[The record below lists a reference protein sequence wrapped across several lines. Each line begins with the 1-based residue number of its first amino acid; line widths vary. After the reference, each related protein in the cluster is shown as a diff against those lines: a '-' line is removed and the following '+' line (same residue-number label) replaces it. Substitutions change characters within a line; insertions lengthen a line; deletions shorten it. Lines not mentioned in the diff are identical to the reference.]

1 MIDNLIFLIK
11 IVFIIWFVFGFWI
24 LFFKINFFY
33 LKKKALREEKIKTE
47 LDLLKWRD
55 IPEFDSKDDIEL
67 YLKNKSENDKKI
79 EYKIEQKHIYNSDL
93 LKKLYVT
100 FGSFCHDAYING
112 SSEDRQEIENRLIQF
127 ERIKDISS
135 FNITR
140 SGGQQKTKF
149 FESESINKVFESESI
164 NKAEQEIID
173 DEIMKKNQYM
183 RDCFYIPPPPPKPE
197 PLKIRFIKDI

>member
-55 IPEFDSKDDIEL
+55 IPEFDSKEDIEL

-112 SSEDRQEIENRLIQF
+112 SSEDREEIENRLIQF

-149 FESESINKVFESESI
+149 FESESINKVNEISRR
-164 NKAEQEIID
+164 EQEIID
-173 DEIMKKNQYM
+173 DETMKINEYM
-183 RDCFYIPPPPPKPE
+183 SDCDNIPPPPPKPE
-197 PLKIRFIKDI
+197 PLKIRLIRDGF